1 MVLHLFFLPE
11 RSFDNFSCK
20 PLSVSLLLW
29 MLINKQKFLKYSVP
43 LFGGKIIFW
52 PLIDDVMNGPLLD
65 RTQDFKKVA
74 KIVAPY
80 TEIKEIYKNLKT
92 NKNSNIFY

>member
-1 MVLHLFFLPE
+1 MGK
-11 RSFDNFSCK
+11 SND
-20 PLSVSLLLW
+20 W
-29 MLINKQKFLKYSVP
+29 LI
-43 LFGGKIIFW
+43 
-52 PLIDDVMNGPLLD
+52 D

>member
-1 MVLHLFFLPE
+1 MVLEFILEFVIT
-11 RSFDNFSCK
+11 K
-20 PLSVSLLLW
+20 LLCCYGCY
-29 MLINKQKFLKYSVP
+29 INIMRQTTEDQIVILESR
-43 LFGGKIIFW
+43 
-52 PLIDDVMNGPLLD
+52 LD

>member
-1 MVLHLFFLPE
+1 MISNVTLLCRKDAYFSPLHPVC
-11 RSFDNFSCK
+11 R
-20 PLSVSLLLW
+20 
-29 MLINKQKFLKYSVP
+29 
-43 LFGGKIIFW
+43 
-52 PLIDDVMNGPLLD
+52 LD